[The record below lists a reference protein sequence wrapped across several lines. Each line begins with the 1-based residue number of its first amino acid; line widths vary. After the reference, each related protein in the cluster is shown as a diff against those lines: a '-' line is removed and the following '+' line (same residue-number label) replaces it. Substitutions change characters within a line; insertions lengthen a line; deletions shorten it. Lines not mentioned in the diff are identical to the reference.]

1 MGHLAGYTRHMADK
15 TPASVRNIRRG
26 LPLRELTS
34 LTSELKQPVETWSKI
49 LGISP
54 RTMLRNR
61 VRSTRLDANISDRIE
76 RVKRIYALTQDA
88 IGGRDKAGVWLTR
101 PNRAL
106 HGQIPLSLLDTDA
119 GAQIVEEELY
129 RIRYGII

>member
-1 MGHLAGYTRHMADK
+1 MTEKGR
-15 TPASVRNIRRG
+15 ASIQNVRRG

-34 LTSELKQPVETWSKI
+34 LTSELKQPLETWSKI

-61 VRSTRLDANISDRIE
+61 TRSTRLDANISDRID
-76 RVKRIYALTQDA
+76 RVKRIFALTQDA
-88 IGGRDKAGVWLTR
+88 IGGRDKAGLWLTR

-106 HGQIPLSLLDTDA
+106 QGKIPLALLDTDA
-119 GAQIVEEELY
+119 GAQLVQEELY